1 MRRFDYSFLKMRI
14 IDSET
19 LDRILRI
26 QKLKIRA
33 DQQKDMFPVVF
44 RELEFTAAMQ
54 SVRSSN
60 AIEGIILP
68 DKRII
73 EIVQHREVPITQEE
87 KEIAGYCDALELIKE
102 RYREM
107 EIDRRTVLELHETL
121 ISYLPEK
128 DHGYKKEDV
137 HIKENNPYSN
147 RSIRSKPIPATE
159 TEDAMENLLKAYRDA
174 RKDDGINPLLL
185 IPCFILDFLLI
196 RPFSEY
202 NRRVSRLLSVLI
214 MYREGIDIGRYIS
227 FEEGIARSKDRY
239 YESLK
244 RSSEGWQKNNND
256 YLPFIYSFIDV
267 VYQCYKELDRRFT
280 VMGDKKVNKSNRI
293 EAIVINSEFPISKN
307 EICEL
312 LPDVSKTTVESI
324 LSNMIKEGMIVKVGG
339 NRNARYM
346 RKEELG
352 LTEINYNR
360 L

>member
-137 HIKENNPYSN
+137 YIKENNPTAN
-147 RSIRSKPIPATE
+147 RSIGPNPSSYG
-159 TEDAMENLLKAYRDA
+159 DGGCNENL
-174 RKDDGINPLLL
+174 
-185 IPCFILDFLLI
+185 
-196 RPFSEY
+196 
-202 NRRVSRLLSVLI
+202 
-214 MYREGIDIGRYIS
+214 
-227 FEEGIARSKDRY
+227 
-239 YESLK
+239 
-244 RSSEGWQKNNND
+244 
-256 YLPFIYSFIDV
+256 
-267 VYQCYKELDRRFT
+267 
-280 VMGDKKVNKSNRI
+280 
-293 EAIVINSEFPISKN
+293 
-307 EICEL
+307 
-312 LPDVSKTTVESI
+312 
-324 LSNMIKEGMIVKVGG
+324 
-339 NRNARYM
+339 
-346 RKEELG
+346 
-352 LTEINYNR
+352 
-360 L
+360 